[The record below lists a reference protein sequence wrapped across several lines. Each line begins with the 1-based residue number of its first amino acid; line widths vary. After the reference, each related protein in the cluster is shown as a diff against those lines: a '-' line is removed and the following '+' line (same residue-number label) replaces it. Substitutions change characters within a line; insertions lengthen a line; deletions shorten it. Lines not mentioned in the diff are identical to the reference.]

1 MKKSVSVLLTVLL
14 TAATAFLPAGMCSGA
29 ETSYNTYSDGI
40 RISENEF
47 EKEIAI
53 DISHTRLSDG
63 AKFNADGSLSFS
75 DDEAWAEVL
84 FNADEDTFGY
94 LELTYIPSTDG
105 SYINSSI
112 GIEVNGAYPFNESRE
127 LSLYH
132 RWKQGKR
139 KKDKR
144 GNETLSS
151 PEVICEKTVA
161 LLSDPTGRLGEPLV
175 FSFSKGENRLKITA
189 HTGNFTLCK
198 IRLTGARK
206 TVGYKDYI
214 SDLGNIGDTESE
226 KIVLEAE
233 DYIEASDSTLSPDY
247 DKSNAATSPNDPG
260 VLVYNMISGDK
271 YSASGQWLM
280 WEFTPEKTGM
290 YNIAFR
296 ARQNDKSGFSVTRR
310 LLINDGLPFS
320 ECGEISFPF
329 SKDWYIKTLGGEE
342 AYSFYFE
349 KGKTYQ
355 LKLEVTPGAFSD
367 ITVKADNI
375 IYELNSLYRSV
386 IMVAGTDP
394 DNYRDYQ
401 LDKVITDFDDKIKG
415 LITDLEKLLEEI
427 KQKNGGKSGSMLS
440 SLHSLINRLESV
452 EKEPDLLAKSSS
464 SFKSDIQSFSS
475 WNQDAKEQP
484 LDLDYIV
491 IYSPN
496 AEKPKANPG
505 FVENLIYRIKRVAV
519 SFTDDYG
526 IVGDIS
532 DKDEALDVW
541 LTTGREQMNI
551 IKRLSDNS
559 FSAESNIPVNI
570 SLVTVDIR
578 TAVLSGTAPDVSLF
592 LSSDMAVNLA
602 IRGAVVD
609 LIEMRGYSETTKNF
623 SDNSV
628 IPFTYKDGCYALPLS
643 ETFNMMFVR
652 TDIFD
657 DLGIKTPNTW
667 EEFYQ
672 VATVLQRNNLEV
684 GIPSNIGMFATLLFQ
699 YGGSFYNDG
708 LTGTAFDSDASITA
722 FKMWTGLFSRYGFP
736 LTYDFYNRFS
746 SGEMPL
752 AIADYT
758 QYLKVQ
764 AASPELSGRWEMT
777 LIPGVKGGNGEIDR
791 TLCISAAT
799 GADTSPGL
807 AQSVTCGVIFSGS
820 EKKEKAWE
828 FLKWFTSDKVQ
839 TEYGRQVEAALG
851 PISRYTP
858 ANKAAFANLAW
869 SRDEKSLLNEQMGNI
884 RYLNEISGNYSVTR
898 ELTNAFRRVV
908 YDNANPTDTIYTY
921 NKRIN
926 KELARKRE
934 NNK

>member
-1 MKKSVSVLLTVLL
+1 MKKSVSVLLTVFL

-29 ETSYNTYSDGI
+29 ENSYNTYSDSI
-40 RISENEF
+40 QIPTNEF
-47 EKEIAI
+47 EKEISL
-53 DISHTRLSDG
+53 DISNTQLSDG
-63 AKFNADGSLSFS
+63 AEFGADGFVSFS
-75 DDEAWAEVL
+75 EDEAWAEIF
-84 FNADEDTFGY
+84 FNADEDISGY
-94 LELTYIPSTDG
+94 IELTYIPAAEG
-105 SYINSSI
+105 SYISSSI
-112 GIEVNGAYPFNESRE
+112 GVEVNGAYPFSESRE

-139 KKDKR
+139 RKDSR

-151 PEVICEKTVA
+151 PEVICENTVA

-175 FSFSKGENRLKITA
+175 FSFAKGENRLKITA
-189 HTGNFTLCK
+189 HTGNFALCK
-198 IRLTGARK
+198 IRLTGAQK
-206 TVGYKDYI
+206 AVGYKDYI
-214 SDLGNIGDTESE
+214 SDLGDASDTENE
-226 KIVLEAE
+226 KKVLEAE
-233 DYIEASDSTLSPDY
+233 DYLEASDSTLSPDY
-247 DKSNAATSPNDPG
+247 DKSNAATSPNDSN

-280 WEFTPEKTGM
+280 WEFTPESSGM
-290 YNIAFR
+290 YNIALR

-310 LLINDGLPFS
+310 LLINDRLPFE
-320 ECGEISFPF
+320 ECGAISFPY

-355 LKLEVTPGAFSD
+355 IKLEAVPGSFSD
-367 ITVKADNI
+367 ITVKADSI

-401 LDKVITDFDDKIKG
+401 LDKVIPDFDGKIKG
-415 LITDLEKLLEEI
+415 LITDLEGLLEEI

-496 AEKPKANPG
+496 AEKPKANLG
-505 FVENLIYRIKRVAV
+505 FVKNLIYRIERVAA

-526 IVGDIS
+526 VVGDIS
-532 DKDEALDVW
+532 DEDETLDVW

-559 FSAESNIPVNI
+559 FSGESNIPVKV

-602 IRGAVVD
+602 IRGAVAD
-609 LIEMRGYSETTKNF
+609 LTVMSGYSEATQNF
-623 SDNSV
+623 PDNSL
-628 IPFTYKDGCYALPLS
+628 IPFTYKNGCYALPLS
-643 ETFNMMFVR
+643 ESFNMMFVR

-657 DLGIKTPNTW
+657 ELGIKTPDTW

-672 VATVLQRNNLEV
+672 AATVLQRNNLEV

-708 LTGTAFDSDASITA
+708 LTGTAFDSEAAITA

-752 AIADYT
+752 AIADYM

-764 AASPELSGRWEMT
+764 AASPELSGRWELA
-777 LIPGVKGGNGEIDR
+777 LIPGVKGDDGKVDR

-820 EKKEKAWE
+820 EKKEQAWK

-839 TEYGRQVEAALG
+839 TEYGRQIEAALG
-851 PISRYTP
+851 SISRYTP

-869 SRDEKSLLNEQMGNI
+869 SREEKALLNEQMGNI
-884 RYLNEISGNYSVTR
+884 KYLNEISGNYSVTR

-908 YDNANPTDTIYTY
+908 YDNANPTDTVYTY

>member
-1 MKKSVSVLLTVLL
+1 MKKSVSVFLTVLL

-40 RISENEF
+40 QISENEF

-94 LELTYIPSTDG
+94 LELTYIPSADG

-132 RWKQGKR
+132 RWKQGKC

-175 FSFSKGENRLKITA
+175 FSFAKGENRLKITA

-214 SDLGNIGDTESE
+214 SDLGNTGDTEGE

-526 IVGDIS
+526 VVGDIS

-559 FSAESNIPVNI
+559 FSAESNIPVNV

-578 TAVLSGTAPDVSLF
+578 TAVLSGTAPDVLLF

-609 LIEMRGYSETTKNF
+609 LTEMGGYSETTEKF

-657 DLGIKTPNTW
+657 ELGIKTPNTW

-746 SGEMPL
+746 SGEMPF

-764 AASPELSGRWEMT
+764 AA
-777 LIPGVKGGNGEIDR
+777 LIFCTKIL
-791 TLCISAAT
+791 LCA
-799 GADTSPGL
+799 
-807 AQSVTCGVIFSGS
+807 
-820 EKKEKAWE
+820 
-828 FLKWFTSDKVQ
+828 
-839 TEYGRQVEAALG
+839 
-851 PISRYTP
+851 
-858 ANKAAFANLAW
+858 
-869 SRDEKSLLNEQMGNI
+869 
-884 RYLNEISGNYSVTR
+884 
-898 ELTNAFRRVV
+898 
-908 YDNANPTDTIYTY
+908 
-921 NKRIN
+921 
-926 KELARKRE
+926 
-934 NNK
+934 